1 MKKTYSPTLSQI
13 LFCGLI
19 FLHAA
24 PSFAGWGSSGGGEIY
39 DDLTNP
45 WFLKNVS
52 EVRYC
57 ISVGSSFS
65 VPKDQAKQTV
75 KASIDYWKAEF
86 ARSNQPMNS
95 GSSTNTL
102 GLGTQNFLEVECL
115 AGNIDLEFDLGYEAL
130 STQQKTFL
138 VDARKYIG
146 IAIRTDYDTLQMR
159 GKGFI
164 YISSDFGVN
173 MYQNPTGALIKQ
185 NAWQQKNLLQYALL
199 HEIGHTFGLPH
210 AGGGLM
216 AQTFL
221 EQILNQKIAGI
232 FSSQEIESYLS
243 PNSSLESCDNL
254 DLAAKQFFGVASNT
268 RCIRLEIAPNGGYSI
283 KSTVDQKSYSV
294 VGSLKAVMPNVYDL
308 RSKPVVVLNLTE
320 DQKVFTQAQAGYR
333 NFINGPATVDL
344 GANTSFIPVSGAPKS
359 LYARISPT
367 SFALF
372 GSAGTITKPVFLYNS
387 TLSAALM
394 ISNLGSPQP

>member
-1 MKKTYSPTLSQI
+1 MKKTHSLVFTGIFITALTLLQS
-13 LFCGLI
+13 
-19 FLHAA
+19 A
-24 PSFAGWGSSGGGEIY
+24 SSYAGWGSSGGGEIY

-65 VPKDQAKQTV
+65 VPKDQAKQIV
-75 KASIDYWKAEF
+75 KASIDYWKSEF
-86 ARSNQPMNS
+86 LRTANHSGGNSNILS
-95 GSSTNTL
+95 L
-102 GLGTQNFLEVECL
+102 GLQNFTEVECA
-115 AGNIDLEFDLGYEAL
+115 AGSIDLEFDFGFESL
-130 STQQKTFL
+130 SPDQKNFL

-146 IAIRTDYDTLQMR
+146 IAIRTDYDTKKMR

-164 YISSDFGVN
+164 YISSDTGAN
-173 MYQNPTGALIKQ
+173 MYQNPNSALITS
-185 NAWQQKNLLQYALL
+185 NAWHQKNLLQYALL

-221 EQILNQKIAGI
+221 EQILNQKISGV
-232 FSSQEIESYLS
+232 FSSQGIDSYLS
-243 PNSSLESCDNL
+243 PNLSIESCDNL
-254 DLAAKQFFGVASNT
+254 NLATKQFFGVSANT
-268 RCIRLEIAPNGGYSI
+268 RCLRLDALVNGNYTVS
-283 KSTVDQKSYSV
+283 STADQKTYQAIGTLS
-294 VGSLKAVMPNVYDL
+294 APMPNLFDI

-320 DQKVFTQAQAGYR
+320 DQTVFTQAEVGYR
-333 NFINGPATVDL
+333 NFLNGPTTIDM
-344 GANTSFIPVSGAPKS
+344 GASTAFLPTSGAPKS

-372 GSAGTITKPVFLYNS
+372 GSSATLIKPVFLYNS
-387 TLSAALM
+387 TLATALM
-394 ISNLGSPQP
+394 ISTQGSSRP